1 MLKSV
6 KKDNKQQDLAVK
18 KQRKLP
24 IISRGAL
31 KHTLILE

>member
-6 KKDNKQQDLAVK
+6 KKDDKQQDLTVK

-24 IISRGAL
+24 IMSRRTL